1 MMKPRISLFAEH
13 EREDRRTKLGDPLVG
28 LAKHVD
34 FEALAASVDEA
45 APRPSRAKGGR
56 PPYPTLLMIKILV
69 LQQLYNLADDALEYQ
84 LLDRRSFLQ
93 FLDLTDSSSI
103 PDAKTIWLFRDR
115 LAQAGVGNQI
125 FDQVQQQL
133 ARQGYMARCGQ
144 IVDASLVQAPTQ
156 RNKRDE
162 AETVKQGIMPLD
174 WKPHKRAQKD
184 VDAKWTK
191 KHGKNHFGYK
201 LHASVDKRCKL
212 IRKIAVTHAA
222 VADTTVFESLLD
234 ATNTSRDVYA
244 DRGYP
249 SIEREANLKQAGWRV
264 HIQRRGHATK
274 GISETQKQ
282 RNRRIATPRA
292 RVEHIFGALAQMGGK
307 LVRCMGI
314 VRTTFVLNLKAA
326 SYNLKRLVFL
336 KEGGLAPF

>member
-13 EREDRRTKLGDPLVG
+13 EREDRRSKIGDPLVG
-28 LAKHVD
+28 LTKHVD
-34 FEALAASVDEA
+34 FDALAASVDAA

-56 PPYPTLLMIKILV
+56 PPYPTVLMTKILV

-93 FLDLTDSSSI
+93 FLDLTESSSI
-103 PDAKTIWLFRDR
+103 PDSKTIWLFRDR
-115 LAQAGVGNQI
+115 LAQAGVGHQI
-125 FDQVQQQL
+125 FEQVQQQL
-133 ARQGYMARCGQ
+133 QKHGYMARCGQ
-144 IVDASLVQAPTQ
+144 IIDASLVQAPVQ
-156 RNKRDE
+156 RNKREE
-162 AETVKQGIMPLD
+162 ADTVKEGTMPLG
-174 WKPHKRAQKD
+174 WKPYKRAQKD
-184 VDAKWTK
+184 VDARWTK

-201 LHASVDKRCKL
+201 LHASVDKRYKL
-212 IRKIAVTHAA
+212 IRKLAVTHAA
-222 VADTTVFESLLD
+222 VADITVFETLLD
-234 ATNTSRDVYA
+234 PANTSRDVYA

-249 SIEREANLKQAGWRV
+249 TIEREATLKQAGWRV
-264 HIQRRGHATK
+264 HIQRKGTATK
-274 GISETQKQ
+274 GISATQKQ

-292 RVEHIFGALAQMGGK
+292 RVEHVFGALAQMGGK

-314 VRTTFVLNLKAA
+314 VRTTFALQLKSA